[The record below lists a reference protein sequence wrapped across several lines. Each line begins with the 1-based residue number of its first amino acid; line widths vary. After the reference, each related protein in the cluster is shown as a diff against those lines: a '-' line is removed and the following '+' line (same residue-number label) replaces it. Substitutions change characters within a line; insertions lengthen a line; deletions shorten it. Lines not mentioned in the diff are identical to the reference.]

1 MITALTCTGIRSSFV
16 LLLFLRLIPILC
28 LSLQIIEQATIS
40 LSLATFCNA
49 VNSHLLLGYDNLAI
63 LLLKHAVCRA
73 TRTIGAGTGA

>member
-1 MITALTCTGIRSSFV
+1 MITVLTCTRTRRGFV

-40 LSLATFCNA
+40 LSTTTFCN
-49 VNSHLLLGYDNLAI
+49 VGNSHLLLGYDNLAI

-73 TRTIGAGTGA
+73 TRAIGAGTGA